1 MIVDIDKVIVKD
13 RIRKDFGDIQ
23 ELADDIKENG
33 IINPPVINKDYELI
47 AGERRLRALKLLGYD
62 RIEVRMMDTKD
73 EEHELNVEIS
83 ENEVRKDFSKS
94 ERASYMKKL
103 MEIEGEKARERQ
115 GNRNNICENSHE
127 SLRTDEIVASQ
138 FGISSNTLR
147 KEISILDNSSALTPS
162 DFADWDEGRLSTNKA
177 FQKIKAELE
186 RVKKEKEDADI
197 QIEEFKDE
205 LEEASR
211 QIDVYRKVDGSNIKL
226 LNSDLEKAL
235 SERNQYKQE
244 LDKIKES
251 TPKNE
256 RNKKRLD
263 AALCFCNK
271 VADFI
276 QQVGGY
282 SWVAD
287 EIKDLPKTE
296 RQGYELAI
304 NQLRELVDRFE
315 IKVNNIIN

>member
-33 IINPPVINKDYELI
+33 IINPPVINKEYELI

-103 MEIEGEKARERQ
+103 MEIEGEKARERMLSGKADPGQ
-115 GNRNNICENSHE
+115 NSAE
-127 SLRTDEIVASQ
+127 GRPRDIVAAQ
-138 FGISSNTLR
+138 FGISRDTLK
-147 KEISILDNSSALTPS
+147 KEISILDNSSALTPE

-186 RVKKEKEDADI
+186 KVKKEKEDADI

-244 LDKIKES
+244 LDRIKES

-304 NQLRELVDRFE
+304 NQLRELVDRFDV
-315 IKVNNIIN
+315 KVNNIIN